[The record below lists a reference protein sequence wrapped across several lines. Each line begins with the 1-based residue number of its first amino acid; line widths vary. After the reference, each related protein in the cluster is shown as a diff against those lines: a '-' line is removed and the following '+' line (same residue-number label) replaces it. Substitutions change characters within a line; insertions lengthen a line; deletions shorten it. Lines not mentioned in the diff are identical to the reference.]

1 MASETSQLKFAK
13 SERTGELIGF
23 VSRHPKNH
31 KLIGV
36 REDSRFG
43 KQICVLS
50 EHLKDRIEPDVPYE
64 VELKPM
70 HKANGYVVVSA
81 TPVLYEVQ
89 VETIIVP
96 KSIYQVTVTFENGY
110 KTFYFDPKDG
120 KSAQSRTCEGVL
132 SILRERKDIKNK
144 EGVIQDYLKQAK
156 ALVRRMEADGFI
168 YTGKPIVEL
177 Q

>member
-23 VSRHPKNH
+23 VSRHPKNQ

-50 EHLKDRIEPDVPYE
+50 EHLKGQVEPDVLYE

-96 KSIYQVTVTFENGY
+96 KSIYQVTVTFENRY

-120 KSAQSRTCEGVL
+120 KSIQSRTCEGVL
-132 SILRERKDIKNK
+132 SVLRERKDLKNK
-144 EGVIQDYLKQAK
+144 EGVIQDYLRQAK
-156 ALVRRMEADGFI
+156 ALVRRMEMDGYI
-168 YTGKPIVEL
+168 YTGKPISEL

>member
-13 SERTGELIGF
+13 SERTEELIGF

-50 EHLKDRIEPDVPYE
+50 EHLKGQIEPDVPYE

-81 TPVLYEVQ
+81 TLALFKVQ

-96 KSIYQVTVTFENGY
+96 KSLYQVTVTFQNGY

-120 KSAQSRTCEGVL
+120 KSIQSRTCEGVL
-132 SILRERKDIKNK
+132 AVLRERKDIENK
-144 EGVIQDYLKQAK
+144 EGVIQDYLRQAK
-156 ALVRRMEADGFI
+156 ILVRRMEMDGFI
-168 YTGKPIVEL
+168 YTGRPIIEIV
-177 Q
+177 

>member
-1 MASETSQLKFAK
+1 MASEQSQLKFAK

-50 EHLKDRIEPDVPYE
+50 EHLKGQIEPDVPYE

-81 TPVLYEVQ
+81 TPALFRVQ

-96 KSIYQVTVTFENGY
+96 KSLYQVIVTFQNRY

-120 KSAQSRTCEGVL
+120 KSPQSRTIDGL
-132 SILRERKDIKNK
+132 LFILNERKDIENK
-144 EGVIQDYLKQAK
+144 EGVIRDYLRQAE
-156 ALVRRMEADGFI
+156 ALVRRMEIDGLI
-168 YTGKPIVEL
+168 YTGKRISDL
-177 Q
+177 R